1 MSQIN
6 LPAYILNLLGFT
18 SSSKHSSKKR
28 SECEDS
34 EPTDLTN
41 MVRKLVLD
49 NHRTMFYTVT
59 LSPATQHRVVES
71 LKNKTP
77 SLKVINNI

>member
-1 MSQIN
+1 MSQTN

-28 SECEDS
+28 GDSEDS
-34 EPTDLTN
+34 EPADLTN

-49 NHRTMFYTVT
+49 NHR
-59 LSPATQHRVVES
+59 
-71 LKNKTP
+71 
-77 SLKVINNI
+77 

>member
-1 MSQIN
+1 MSQSN

-28 SECEDS
+28 SDSEDS
-34 EPTDLTN
+34 EPADLSN

-49 NHRTMFYTVT
+49 NHR
-59 LSPATQHRVVES
+59 RVAS
-71 LKNKTP
+71 QDTSTP
-77 SLKVINNI
+77 RILYLPTY

>member
-1 MSQIN
+1 MGNI
-6 LPAYILNLLGFT
+6 PAREREE
-18 SSSKHSSKKR
+18 S
-28 SECEDS
+28 D
-34 EPTDLTN
+34 PADLTN

>member
-1 MSQIN
+1 MSQSN

-41 MVRKLVLD
+41 MGRKLVLD
-49 NHRTMFYTVT
+49 NHR
-59 LSPATQHRVVES
+59 RVD
-71 LKNKTP
+71 
-77 SLKVINNI
+77 I

>member
-28 SECEDS
+28 SDCEDS
-34 EPTDLTN
+34 EPADLSN

-49 NHRTMFYTVT
+49 NHRRVETARAGAEKQPSKVKVVVVVVWEDYRD
-59 LSPATQHRVVES
+59 SPT
-71 LKNKTP
+71 
-77 SLKVINNI
+77 

>member
-1 MSQIN
+1 MSN
-6 LPAYILNLLGFT
+6 LSASILNLLGF
-18 SSSKHSSKKR
+18 SNAGKNSNKR
-28 SECEDS
+28 EKDEAD
-34 EPTDLTN
+34 PADLTN
-41 MVRKLVLD
+41 MVKKLVLD

-77 SLKVINNI
+77 SLKVIELSGVE